1 MNNNIKFLPFFLVFI
16 SCKQAKMKPAEDA
29 LDAAREFKNSCL
41 KGDFDRAKFYLIAN
55 EKNNI
60 NLEDVVKLYNSKDA
74 EQQKEL
80 KEASIIITSNKEIAP
95 SKFEI
100 VLSNS
105 YDKIADTISVIK
117 ENNFW
122 LVDLTK

>member
-1 MNNNIKFLPFFLVFI
+1 
-16 SCKQAKMKPAEDA
+16 MKPAEDA